1 LKNETLIRFLDR
13 CQISAL
19 FPADRHLLKN
29 DGFSSNFLRFSTS
42 RTRCGT
48 FNDQKSDLTN
58 ENLRTMSIDPSF
70 DEIVRNPSSLPSF
83 IPIGTI
89 KAEKPVKIDLIFGRK
104 VSKIEH
110 SPFAQGFL
118 LKLFN
123 ELPSIDVQ
131 NEFFLSDSTSMKLDE
146 EIFQRLRIL
155 TNDVQLE
162 LHEHQGFYYCR
173 SSIFLTR
180 LQLSVLYILLRVFE
194 QAQIFVIPDRIRPFV
209 LIQFQLGE
217 NVQFDEFERVSSLLV
232 QLSNRSNLL
241 QFVHLHQLFDPS
253 FVDNLIRSN
262 NLCLQ
267 LTCITSTMYSVQS
280 K

>member
-1 LKNETLIRFLDR
+1 MNFDSRFSNYSSIFVDQLFECCRIFQTSQIRTIESNLQSYKFRHYDRRFRKSLQRLKNETLIRFLDR

-89 KAEKPVKIDLIFGRK
+89 KAEKSVKIDLIFGRK
-104 VSKIEH
+104 VSNIEH

-162 LHEHQGFYYCR
+162 
-173 SSIFLTR
+173 
-180 LQLSVLYILLRVFE
+180 V
-194 QAQIFVIPDRIRPFV
+194 
-209 LIQFQLGE
+209 
-217 NVQFDEFERVSSLLV
+217 
-232 QLSNRSNLL
+232 NR
-241 QFVHLHQLFDPS
+241 
-253 FVDNLIRSN
+253 
-262 NLCLQ
+262 
-267 LTCITSTMYSVQS
+267 
-280 K
+280 